1 MRIQGTQILK
11 NKTIAPHNFLNAK
24 NMTKKKLEPVSEEL
38 VNKIINEGANSASYG
53 CGSGSGCGCGCGSG
67 SGCGCGCGCGSGSGS
82 GDDTH
87 NESITYY
94 FPNQTIYNFDQGTN
108 LTITGRVYCSCIL
121 TSSSLLSV
129 SEFNFN
135 FFVTGEY
142 ENKSLHY
149 GAAILG
155 SNLTNSSSIDQKVP
169 VQIGSGINTKTIYL
183 HFTATAV
190 VSYNSTTNKPEAN
203 GSMCVSVEKN

>member
-1 MRIQGTQILK
+1 
-11 NKTIAPHNFLNAK
+11 
-24 NMTKKKLEPVSEEL
+24 MTKKKLEPVSEEL
-38 VNKIINEGANSASYG
+38 VNKIINEGANPASYG

-67 SGCGCGCGCGSGSGS
+67 SGCGCGSGSGS

-87 NESITYY
+87 DETIMYN

-108 LTITGRVYCSCIL
+108 LTITGRVYCKCRL

-129 SEFNFN
+129 LEFNFN

-169 VQIGSGINTKTIYL
+169 VQIGNGINTKTIYL

-190 VSYNSTTNKPEAN
+190 VSYNSTTNQPEAN
-203 GSMCVSVEKN
+203 GIMYVSVEKN